1 MNPNKKYILFREDVG
16 LYILQKD
23 FPHSIGKLTKKKEE
37 NKPQCVIPGYQLY
50 VTFQGTLRGN
60 YIPSDRFFMQE
71 AGAVLSGMANFLLE
85 NLIYTTDEYEKY
97 KIRNSHKQ
105 YNS

>member
-1 MNPNKKYILFREDVG
+1 MNRNKKYILFREDVS

-37 NKPQCVIPGYQLY
+37 EKLQCVIPGYHLY

-60 YIPSDRFFMQE
+60 QIPLDRFFVQE
-71 AGAVLSGMANFLLE
+71 TSEVLPNMANFLLE

-97 KIRNSHKQ
+97 KIRNSNKQ